1 MSAAEVKY
9 MRKTA
14 GYNGTDYRTNCK
26 GIRYNL
32 SFWTKCRTTEEA
44 GYNTYKECLLTVY
57 GR

>member
-1 MSAAEVKY
+1 